1 MIKETVKMLNPQ
13 STKQARDHKISLL
26 TLGLG
31 ARLFL
36 VLPLIALLW
45 LAVWG
50 VIT

>member
-1 MIKETVKMLNPQ
+1 MPNVHSMKK
-13 STKQARDHKISLL
+13 AGGYKISLL

-31 ARLFL
+31 ARLLL
-36 VLPLIALLW
+36 VSPFILLLW